1 MNFFRPVHEYFS
13 ELLNVHELFFM
24 SFSLGRLFFFFLIRP
39 PPHKFSNYS
48 SLSEIKMTGMLLN
61 VGHLQVHKNIS
72 QGRLTG
78 F

>member
-1 MNFFRPVHEYFS
+1 MNFFGPVHEYFS
-13 ELLNVHELFFM
+13 RLLNVHELFFI
-24 SFSLGRLFFFFLIRP
+24 SFSLARFFLIRP
-39 PPHKFSNYS
+39 PPHKFSNDL

-61 VGHLQVHKNIS
+61 VGHLQVHRNIS

>member
-1 MNFFRPVHEYFS
+1 M
-13 ELLNVHELFFM
+13 HELFFI
-24 SFSLGRLFFFFLIRP
+24 SFSLGRFVFLIRP
-39 PPHKFSNYS
+39 PPHTFSDDS

-72 QGRLTG
+72 QGSLTG

>member
-1 MNFFRPVHEYFS
+1 MNIFQGYLTCMNFFSCHF
-13 ELLNVHELFFM
+13 LLGVF
-24 SFSLGRLFFFFLIRP
+24 FFFFLIRP

>member
-1 MNFFRPVHEYFS
+1 MNIFQGYLTCMNFFSCHF
-13 ELLNVHELFFM
+13 LLGV
-24 SFSLGRLFFFFLIRP
+24 FFFFLIRP
-39 PPHKFSNYS
+39 PSHKFSNYS